1 MTETQTFFIETIKLV
16 PDGSVCFIQA
26 PSIDDYDFQQTVQTS
41 EFPYFQQLVLTL
53 ENKERLSELV
63 KMKPLEEYFQSLEI
77 RQEGTLLF
85 EAFDG
90 MEIGTFSKKFI
101 LPDEFENKY
110 KSLGMLTVSS
120 EW

>member
-1 MTETQTFFIETIKLV
+1 MTETQTFFIETIELV

-26 PSIDDYDFQQTVQTS
+26 PSIDDWEFQQTMQTS
-41 EFPYFQQLVLTL
+41 QVPYFQQVVLTL
-53 ENKERLSELV
+53 ESKERLSELV
-63 KMKPLEEYFQSLEI
+63 KLKQLEEQFHSLEI
-77 RQEGTLLF
+77 RQEGNLLF

-90 MEIGTFSKKFI
+90 MEIGTFSKKFK
-101 LPDEFENKY
+101 LPNEFESKY